1 MSTEEK
7 KSQEVKIETNI
18 IEFPNAKKNNLL
30 EEQREEHSK
39 YVQSICQKMDHPKYD
54 QLPLIS
60 EELTILSN
68 HGETIEF
75 PKYIAARLISVL
87 ATQLK
92 HNSIMEDLLWEKKE
106 KVMFV

>member
-1 MSTEEK
+1 MSTDK
-7 KSQEVKIETNI
+7 NQSQEIKIETNI
-18 IEFPNAKKNNLL
+18 IEFPNQKKNILL
-30 EEQREEHSK
+30 EEQRKTHAQFI
-39 YVQSICQKMDHPKYD
+39 QSICQKMDHPKYD
-54 QLPLIS
+54 QLPLLP
-60 EELTILSN
+60 EELAILSN

-75 PKYIAARLISVL
+75 PKYIAARLVSVL

>member
-1 MSTEEK
+1 MSTEK
-7 KSQEVKIETNI
+7 NQSQEVKIETNI
-18 IEFPNAKKNNLL
+18 IEFPNTKKNSLL
-30 EEQREEHSK
+30 EEQRKEHAK
-39 YVQSICQKMDHPKYD
+39 YVQSICQKMDHSKYD

-75 PKYIAARLISVL
+75 PKHIAARLISVL
-87 ATQLK
+87 ATLIN
-92 HNSIMEDLLWEKKE
+92 HNSSEEFIWEKKE

>member
-1 MSTEEK
+1 
-7 KSQEVKIETNI
+7 
-18 IEFPNAKKNNLL
+18 
-30 EEQREEHSK
+30 
-39 YVQSICQKMDHPKYD
+39 MDHSKYD

-92 HNSIMEDLLWEKKE
+92 HNSIMEDLL
-106 KVMFV
+106 